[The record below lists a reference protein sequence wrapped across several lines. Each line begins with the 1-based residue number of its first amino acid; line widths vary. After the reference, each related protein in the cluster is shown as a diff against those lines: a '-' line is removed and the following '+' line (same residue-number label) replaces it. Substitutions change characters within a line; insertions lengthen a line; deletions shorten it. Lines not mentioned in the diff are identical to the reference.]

1 MTEQTTIA
9 LIGSAGLV
17 LAAFMS
23 VIIAM
28 LNRTR
33 QHARATRDQV
43 ENSHTT
49 NLREESDRRHSE
61 NTTRL
66 VNLQVNVAHILG
78 ILTDHGDQIIDN
90 TIKIADLDKRVS
102 DTNPKKE

>member
-1 MTEQTTIA
+1 M
-9 LIGSAGLV
+9 G
-17 LAAFMS
+17 
-23 VIIAM
+23 VIIAL

-78 ILTDHGDQIIDN
+78 ILTDHGDQIIDH

-102 DTNPKKE
+102 DTNPKEQHHGQAQP

>member
-1 MTEQTTIA
+1 VTEQLGIA
-9 LIGSAGLV
+9 LVSAAGLV
-17 LAAFMS
+17 LAAFMT
-23 VIIAM
+23 VIVAL

-33 QHARATRDQV
+33 QHARAAREQV

-49 NLREESDRRHSE
+49 NMREENDERHSE

-78 ILTDHGDQIIDN
+78 ILTDHGDKIIDSQVR
-90 TIKIADLDKRVS
+90 IADLDKRIT